1 MSEAFAV
8 FLSWS
13 LGLYVLGFFVGSV
26 AHEGGHLLCARV
38 CSIPIGQTV
47 IGCGPLLMRGRI
59 GKMQLELRVLP
70 VGGLV
75 IPAALPN
82 FHKRGL
88 MALFFLGGVLG
99 NVTAIGAIVLL
110 HVVGA
115 APTVLHDEMGIA
127 LIAPQIG
134 ILVGTQV
141 LLIILSLFPHRG
153 SIKGTPIA
161 SDGLQLLRVL
171 SGTFPY
177 AMLLEQY
184 RRGGTRPSITSPA
197 SSRIAYQL
205 TRVDRLSRE
214 DVRRDFCAALR
225 RELAE
230 GGLPAEEEMLVL
242 DALVTD
248 GLIFADPLLRPELDQ
263 WSLRTLQLGPEIR
276 TLVGSRGAV
285 LVELGRYQEGKH
297 LLETVAFADG
307 AAPFDAL
314 MSRIFLAR
322 AEHALGNAAAA
333 SDLMTQARSATAQLV
348 AFGPA
353 VIALIERIDSE
364 MQPCRD
370 AVARPTSVAERQ
382 A

>member
-1 MSEAFAV
+1 MSEALAV

-13 LGLYVLGFFVGSV
+13 LGLYVLGFFFASV

-38 CSIPIGQTV
+38 CSIPIGRTV
-47 IGCGPLLMRGRI
+47 IGCGPLLMRGRV

-82 FHKRGL
+82 FHNRGL
-88 MALFFLGGVLG
+88 MALFFAGGVLG

-115 APTVLHDEMGIA
+115 APTLLHDPMGIA
-127 LIAPQIG
+127 LVAPQIG

-141 LLIILSLFPHRG
+141 LLIIVSLFPHWG

-177 AMLLEQY
+177 AILLEQY
-184 RRGGTRPSITSPA
+184 RRGATRPSTTPA

-205 TRVDRLSRE
+205 ARLDRLIRE
-214 DVRRDFCAALR
+214 DARRDFCAALR

-230 GGLPAEEEMLVL
+230 GGLSAEEEMLVL

-333 SDLMTQARSATAQLV
+333 SDLMIQARSATARLG

-353 VIALIERIDSE
+353 VIALIGRIDGE
-364 MQPCRD
+364 MQPCHD
-370 AVARPTSVAERQ
+370 AVARPMSVAETQ
-382 A
+382 P